1 MASPKKSSKTAQAPS
16 HPLPRLYLVTPPLT
30 DPAAMLSVLPELLS
44 AFDIA
49 AVLLRLAPAD
59 ERGMI
64 SHVKAIA
71 PVVQKA
77 GAALLVDQHAGIVAR
92 GGADGAHV
100 SGLAAMEDAAPSLKP
115 DRILGVGGLQTRHD
129 AMVAGET
136 GADYVLFGEPDAQG
150 ARPSTE
156 AIAERLQWWAELFE
170 PPCVGYAATLEEAA
184 AFAAT
189 GAEFVMAADFVWS
202 DARGPAAALSDAV
215 AAIRQSHAAAF
226 DVAATGQG

>member
-1 MASPKKSSKTAQAPS
+1 MASSKKSSKMAAPPS

-30 DPAAMLSVLPELLS
+30 DPAALLAQLPQLLAS
-44 AFDIA
+44 FDIA
-49 AVLLRLAPAD
+49 AVLLRLAPGD

-64 SHVKAIA
+64 SRVKAIA
-71 PVVQKA
+71 PIVQKT
-77 GAALLVDQHAGIVAR
+77 GAALLVDQHHEIVAR

-100 SGLAAMEDAAPSLKP
+100 SGLTAMEEAQPSLKP
-115 DRILGVGGLQTRHD
+115 DRILGVGALETRHD

-150 ARPSTE
+150 VRPSAE
-156 AIAERLQWWAELFE
+156 AIAERLQWWAQLFE
-170 PPCVGYAATLEEAA
+170 PPCVGYATTREEAA

-189 GAEFVMAADFVWS
+189 GAEFIMAADFVWS

-215 AAIRQSHAAAF
+215 TAIKQSHAEAF
-226 DVAATGQG
+226 AVASAGQD